1 MAAFAIMGF
10 GKLLGGCLFI
20 LDRSK
25 MLQGVFT
32 MDPLKLRYTKT
43 HEWAAIEG
51 NICTVGLTK
60 FAVDLLTD
68 VIYIDMPDVG
78 DPALKGDSFG
88 EIESVKAV
96 SDIYAP
102 VDGEIVEVNDKLVQD
117 PAAISKDPFGKGWL
131 VKIKM
136 SGKPNLDHLMN
147 HAAYEKQIASESH

>member
-1 MAAFAIMGF
+1 
-10 GKLLGGCLFI
+10 
-20 LDRSK
+20 
-25 MLQGVFT
+25 
-32 MDPLKLRYTKT
+32 MDPIKLRYAKT
-43 HEWAAIEG
+43 HEWASIEG

-102 VDGEIVEVNDKLVQD
+102 VEGEIIEINDKLVLD
-117 PAAISKDPFGKGWL
+117 PSTISKDPYGKGWL
-131 VKIKM
+131 VKIKIA
-136 SGKPNLDHLMN
+136 GKPNLDHLKN